1 MSFLNTIRYY
11 AARVYDVLSN
21 NTNGD
26 RAHILCNDSAVRQEG
41 QSFQDCYLNGR
52 THFLIPPPRQI
63 PERPFWM
70 GGEQILMWRR
80 Q

>member
-11 AARVYDVLSN
+11 AARAYDVLSN
-21 NTNGD
+21 NAYGE
-26 RAHILCNDSAVRQEG
+26 RAHILCNDSAVRQED
-41 QSFQDCYLNGR
+41 QNFQDCYLSGR

-70 GGEQILMWRR
+70 GGETIITRNR
-80 Q
+80 